1 MLDIGRNTT
10 IAQSR
15 GTLGV
20 LVRVFVASALTPS
33 PKGASQRLAKLRPQ
47 EGAQRWRTR
56 EDDCEMAFK
65 ERPYEEVESC
75 PRCIIG
81 MVNLPEIVS
90 SSDAAARDSVTRYC
104 QTMRMARPDPCKP
117 SDLHCS

>member
-15 GTLGV
+15 GILGV
-20 LVRVFVASALTPS
+20 VVRVLIASASTPRS
-33 PKGASQRLAKLRPQ
+33 KGTSQRLAKISPQ

-65 ERPYEEVESC
+65 ECPYEEVEPC

-81 MVNLPEIVS
+81 MINLPEVVS
-90 SSDAAARDSVTRYC
+90 SSDTAARHSVTRYC
-104 QTMRMARPDPCKP
+104 QITRMARPDP
-117 SDLHCS
+117 